1 MQSQSVD
8 GTEPVTQEEDVPFQL
23 LIEDQ
28 RKKRKLATLER
39 KKAARLQKGSNAS
52 ESGDFV
58 EPMLESD
65 NLVVH
70 VKKRR
75 LVFTPRKSPHLVRK
89 VASPSLGEL
98 PGSGGEV
105 ADVTPWRSPRVL
117 SFAKPSPPIGSVLS
131 AKVKMCGI
139 KRKGGPAK
147 VSKGCKKRSRV
158 DADGQDVVDEDSDDE
173 CVDQFDG
180 VSVDSEKLA
189 NKHASDMGCFDGLDR
204 TEHKFSTGDGVF
216 DGEQRKSTRGD
227 TIINAPSPDK
237 VSTEGDVELGSTQ
250 AVPLNPLT
258 TEPSVV
264 AGVCSSSRAT
274 AAEPV
279 VVLISESPCTTGT
292 TEDDNTEKIL
302 SGQVDR
308 RVRKFFKAT
317 QPESMDAHKS
327 VILPTFDP
335 PDTPAHMGGVG
346 HSVSVFLDLKNER
359 FQLLD
364 SYYGPTDETTV
375 HLCWK
380 MIDNIKKL
388 WSDVSNDR
396 ETPINPLSIDHFPLD
411 RIDVPQ
417 QHNNVDYGFFML
429 TNVNSF
435 HQGVVANYTHEDIS
449 DIRKTWLYAIST
461 SNLFEKDF
469 MELFGYHTWSA
480 APKTHCTQKVFVVQ
494 AEEISSDSDFEKIVG
509 MRKSG
514 KSAGATV
521 DGRGGKN
528 GVIAR
533 RKPTLE
539 SRNITSAKR
548 VERLPLKWCSHSPV
562 VDDWKAEFMY
572 NLVFNPKNEIL
583 HEELPAEIRELAQ

>member
-1 MQSQSVD
+1 MLIWVMAEATRIVLERDDNIFPENASARVEEPAPASDSFVD
-8 GTEPVTQEEDVPFQL
+8 GVDD
-23 LIEDQ
+23 I
-28 RKKRKLATLER
+28 
-39 KKAARLQKGSNAS
+39 
-52 ESGDFV
+52 
-58 EPMLESD
+58 
-65 NLVVH
+65 
-70 VKKRR
+70 
-75 LVFTPRKSPHLVRK
+75 
-89 VASPSLGEL
+89 VA
-98 PGSGGEV
+98 
-105 ADVTPWRSPRVL
+105 
-117 SFAKPSPPIGSVLS
+117 K
-131 AKVKMCGI
+131 
-139 KRKGGPAK
+139 
-147 VSKGCKKRSRV
+147 
-158 DADGQDVVDEDSDDE
+158 
-173 CVDQFDG
+173 FDG

-204 TEHKFSTGDGVF
+204 TEHKFSTGDGVLM
-216 DGEQRKSTRGD
+216 
-227 TIINAPSPDK
+227 A
-237 VSTEGDVELGSTQ
+237 
-250 AVPLNPLT
+250 
-258 TEPSVV
+258 
-264 AGVCSSSRAT
+264 
-274 AAEPV
+274 
-279 VVLISESPCTTGT
+279 
-292 TEDDNTEKIL
+292 KIL

-317 QPESMDAHKS
+317 QPESMDAHES

-346 HSVSVFLDLKNER
+346 HLVSVFLDLKNER

-364 SYYGPTDETTV
+364 SYYRPTDETAV
-375 HLCWK
+375 HLCQK

-388 WSDVSNDR
+388 WSDVSNDT

-435 HQGVVANYTHEDIS
+435 HQGVLENYTHEDIS
-449 DIRKTWLYAIST
+449 DIRKTWLYTIAT

-480 APKTHCTQKVFVVQ
+480 APKTHCTQKVFAVQ

-514 KSAGATV
+514 KSAGATI

-548 VERLPLKWCSHSPV
+548 VERLPLKWRSHFKRFV
-562 VDDWKAEFMY
+562 GFLDEVYGKGE
-572 NLVFNPKNEIL
+572 
-583 HEELPAEIRELAQ
+583 